1 MSVFSSVL
9 GNKVGRSV
17 FDLSHVKRFT
27 CDMGQLI
34 PVYFDE
40 CVPGDTRKIG
50 MQCVT
55 RFQPL
60 VAPILDSVDLT
71 VHYFFV
77 PTRLLMDKEDD
88 WNTFLTGGL
97 DGKDESVSLPL
108 WNFSF
113 YNGTSSSDPYPFSN
127 GKNFGKYSLWD
138 YFGLPVKGSDFS
150 FYSTVCSANNVL
162 GFPQRA
168 YNLVFN
174 EYYRDE
180 NFVDEVS
187 LDNSTL
193 LYRSWKKD
201 YFTSA
206 LPWQQRGVS
215 PALPLSGTLP
225 INLNGSL
232 FRFGDVDNP
241 IKLAG
246 NKGDGEVLTRI
257 RNLQSDGALADAYLV
272 SSDSSGVDGDFNRH
286 GYYYALQG
294 NLTSPNPF
302 GTVDLSNGT
311 TFDVSALRQA
321 FQIQRWLELNARCG
335 VRYTEF
341 LRSHFGISPKDEV
354 LGRPQY
360 IGGTKSSIVISEVLQ
375 TSMTVD
381 STELQKGSPLG
392 RLAGHGLGA
401 SSDFICSYT
410 AKEFGYII
418 GIASF
423 MPKPSYQQGVNRIF
437 SRKTKFDFYFPE
449 FAHLSEQAVTN
460 GEIFATGTDKDKE
473 IFGYQGA
480 YNEMRYSPS
489 FNCADMRDTFS
500 YWHLGRIFDNAPKL
514 NAGFL
519 TTNPSYDGGI
529 RKDIFASQNEPG
541 LLVQFANIIKAVR
554 PLPVYGTPG
563 FVDHVGRM

>member
-1 MSVFSSVL
+1 MRVFSSVL

-77 PTRLLMDKEDD
+77 PTRLLMDREED
-88 WNTFLTGGL
+88 WNTFLTGGK
-97 DGKDESVSLPL
+97 DGKDESVTLPL
-108 WNFSF
+108 YSYRWAD
-113 YNGTSSSDPYPFSN
+113 GSDGDSVPACPFSN
-127 GKNFGKYSLWD
+127 GVRLEKYSLWD
-138 YFGLPVKGSDFS
+138 YFGLPVVGFPTEIRD
-150 FYSTVCSANNVL
+150 ANNVL
-162 GFPQRA
+162 GFCQRA
-168 YNLVFN
+168 YNLVWN

-180 NFVDEVS
+180 NVVDKVHIE
-187 LDNSTL
+187 NSTV

-206 LPWQQRGVS
+206 LPWQQRGTA
-215 PALPLSGTLP
+215 PALPLIGTVP
-225 INLNGSL
+225 VDNLLGSTFSFGNSSSPLQFVLANGQTSHVNVNNIPN
-232 FRFGDVDNP
+232 DVDNDF
-241 IKLAG
+241 LLFG
-246 NKGDGEVLTRI
+246 TGRS
-257 RNLQSDGALADAYLV
+257 QSGSVRLDNV
-272 SSDSSGVDGDFNRH
+272 SGVLGSSASPSVN
-286 GYYYALQG
+286 LG
-294 NLTSPNPF
+294 NA
-302 GTVDLSNGT
+302 GA
-311 TFDVSALRQA
+311 FDVATIRQA
-321 FQIQRWLELNARCG
+321 FQIQRWLELNARGG

-341 LRSHFGISPKDEV
+341 LRSHFGIAPKDEV
-354 LGRPQY
+354 LGRPEY

-375 TSMTVD
+375 TSRTVD
-381 STELQKGSPLG
+381 ASQTDKGSPLG

-401 SSDFICSYT
+401 SSDYICTYT
-410 AKEFGYII
+410 SKEFGYII
-418 GIASF
+418 GLASW

-449 FAHLSEQAVTN
+449 FAHLSEQAVRN
-460 GEIFATGTDKDKE
+460 GEVFATGTANDDE

-480 YNEMRYSPS
+480 YNEMRYTPS
-489 FNCADMRDTFS
+489 INCADMRDTFS
-500 YWHLGRIFDNAPKL
+500 YWHLGRIFKNAPKL

-519 TTNPSYDGGI
+519 TTNPAYDGGI
-529 RKDIFASQNEPG
+529 RKDIFASPKEPG
-541 LLVQFANIIKAVR
+541 LLVQFANIVKAIR

>member
-77 PTRLLMDKEDD
+77 PTRLLMDKEED
-88 WNTFLTGGL
+88 WNTFLTGGK
-97 DGKDESVSLPL
+97 DGKDNSVVLPT
-108 WNFSF
+108 WGFRAF
-113 YNGTSSSDPYPFSN
+113 DGTDTNNPNPFSN
-127 GKNFGKYSLWD
+127 GVRLGKYSLWD
-138 YFGLPVKGSDFS
+138 YFGLPVSGSLNLFN
-150 FYSTVCSANNVL
+150 VRNVNNVL
-162 GFPQRA
+162 GFAQRA
-168 YNLVFN
+168 YNLVWNDF
-174 EYYRDE
+174 YRDE
-180 NFVDEVS
+180 NLCDEVN
-187 LDNSTL
+187 LENGTI
-193 LYRSWKKD
+193 LYRAWKKD

-206 LPWQQRGVS
+206 LPWQQRGIA
-215 PALPLSGTLP
+215 PALPLSGTIP
-225 INLNGSL
+225 VQNLLGSQVVI
-232 FRFGDVDNP
+232 GNASNP
-241 IKLAG
+241 F
-246 NKGDGEVLTRI
+246 VLG
-257 RNLQSDGALADAYLV
+257 SS
-272 SSDSSGVDGDFNRH
+272 SSDTVVKNNENIANGFGLSTADSRLVNPYYSVKGEFSSSSTPSV
-286 GYYYALQG
+286 
-294 NLTSPNPF
+294 NLS
-302 GTVDLSNGT
+302 DGT
-311 TFDVSALRQA
+311 TFDIATLRQCI
-321 FQIQRWLELNARCG
+321 QIQRWLELNARGG

-341 LRSHFGISPKDEV
+341 LRTHFGIAPKDEV

-360 IGGTKSSIVISEVLQ
+360 IGGTKSNIVISEVLQ
-375 TSMTVD
+375 TSRTVD
-381 STELQKGSPLG
+381 STESQKGSPLG

-401 SSDFICSYT
+401 SSDYICTFTS
-410 AKEFGYII
+410 KEFGYII
-418 GIASF
+418 GIASW

-437 SRKTKFDFYFPE
+437 TRKTKFDFYFPE

-460 GEIFATGTDKDKE
+460 GEIYATGTSRDTE

-480 YNEMRYSPS
+480 YNEMRYMPS

-500 YWHLGRIFDNAPKL
+500 YWHLGRIFDSAPNL

-519 TTNPSYDGGI
+519 TTNSNYSGGI
-529 RKDIFASQNEPG
+529 RKDIFASRNEPG
-541 LLVQFANIIKAVR
+541 LLVQFANIVKAIR

>member
-55 RFQPL
+55 RFQPM

-77 PTRLLMDKEDD
+77 PTRLLMDKEED
-88 WNTFLTGGL
+88 WNTFLTGGV
-97 DGKDESVSLPL
+97 DGKDTSVSLPL
-108 WNFSF
+108 WQFGFSDGSGSPTT
-113 YNGTSSSDPYPFSN
+113 NPFSN
-127 GKNFGKYSLWD
+127 DVNLGRYSLWD
-138 YFGLPVKGSDFS
+138 YFGLPVSGSS
-150 FYSTVCSANNVL
+150 WEAFYKPVVETNHVL
-162 GFPQRA
+162 GFAQRC
-168 YNLVFN
+168 YNLVWN
-174 EYYRDE
+174 EFYRDQ
-180 NFVDEVS
+180 NLVNEVS
-187 LDNSTL
+187 KDNSTI
-193 LYRSWKKD
+193 LYRAWKKD

-206 LPWQQRGVS
+206 LPWQQRGIA
-215 PALPLSGTLP
+215 PALPLSGIVPVSFVNPVGMT
-225 INLNGSL
+225 S
-232 FRFGDVDNP
+232 FKFG
-241 IKLAG
+241 
-246 NKGDGEVLTRI
+246 TS
-257 RNLQSDGALADAYLV
+257 SDGVL
-272 SSDSSGVDGDFNRH
+272 DSLHAGVFESASKYQSVGFQSPTN
-286 GYYYALQG
+286 APVFTPG
-294 NLTSPNPF
+294 NELSFASANI
-302 GTVDLSNGT
+302 GGSATVDLSNAA
-311 TFDVSALRQA
+311 TFDVATLRQCV
-321 FQIQRWLELNARCG
+321 QIQRWLELNARGG

-341 LRSHFGISPKDEV
+341 LRSHFGVSPKDEV

-375 TSMTVD
+375 TSKTED
-381 STELQKGSPLG
+381 STETQKGSPLG

-401 SSDFICSYT
+401 SSDYICTFT

-418 GIASF
+418 GIASW

-437 SRKTKFDFYFPE
+437 TRKTKFDFYFPE

-460 GEIFATGTDKDKE
+460 GEIYATGTARDKE

-480 YNEMRYSPS
+480 YNEMRYTPS
-489 FNCADMRDTFS
+489 FNCSDMRDTFR
-500 YWHLGRIFDNAPKL
+500 YWHLGRIFGAAPNL

-519 TTNPSYDGGI
+519 TTNPAFDGGI
-529 RKDIFASQNEPG
+529 RKDIFASPNEPG
-541 LLVQFANIIKAVR
+541 LLVQFANIVKAIR

>member
-34 PVYFDE
+34 PVYVDE

-77 PTRLLMDKEDD
+77 PTRLLMDKEED
-88 WNTFLTGGL
+88 WNTFLTGGK
-97 DGKDESVSLPL
+97 DGKDESVSLPIYGL
-108 WNFSF
+108 GFADGSGGANP
-113 YNGTSSSDPYPFSN
+113 NIPFSN
-127 GKNFGKYSLWD
+127 NIRFGKYSLWD
-138 YFGLPVKGSDFS
+138 YLGLPVPANDSDGLK
-150 FYSTVCSANNVL
+150 TVAIRDNNNVNGL
-162 GFPQRA
+162 IERA
-168 YNLVFN
+168 YNLIWN
-174 EYYRDE
+174 EFYRDE
-180 NFVDEVS
+180 NLVDEVS
-187 LDNSTL
+187 PSNNTI
-193 LYRSWKKD
+193 LYRAWKKD

-206 LPWQQRGVS
+206 LPWQQRGVA
-215 PALPLSGTLP
+215 PALPLSGTVPVTFNDGFLLDSVMAGT
-225 INLNGSL
+225 NSNTTLNIVA
-232 FRFGDVDNP
+232 GDVSSNYQP
-241 IKLAG
+241 MSFYAPNGTGMFGVG
-246 NKGDGEVLTRI
+246 NRINVLK
-257 RNLQSDGALADAYLV
+257 
-272 SSDSSGVDGDFNRH
+272 
-286 GYYYALQG
+286 G
-294 NLTSPNPF
+294 NLVNSATA
-302 GTVDLSNGT
+302 DLSNAA
-311 TFDVSALRQA
+311 TFNVSTLRQCV
-321 FQIQRWLELNARCG
+321 QIQRWLELNARGG

-341 LRSHFGISPKDEV
+341 LRSHFGIAPKDEV

-375 TSMTVD
+375 TSRTEE
-381 STELQKGSPLG
+381 STQSQKGSPLG

-401 SSDFICSYT
+401 SSDYICTYT
-410 AKEFGYII
+410 SKEFGYII
-418 GIASF
+418 GLASW

-460 GEIFATGTDKDKE
+460 GEIFATGTAKDKE

-480 YNEMRYSPS
+480 YNEMRYTPS

-519 TTNPSYDGGI
+519 TTNPAFDGGI

-541 LLVQFANIIKAVR
+541 LLVQFANIVKAIR

>member
-55 RFQPL
+55 RFQPM

-77 PTRLLMDKEDD
+77 PTRLLMDKEED
-88 WNTFLTGGL
+88 WNTFLTGGK
-97 DGKDESVSLPL
+97 DGTDQSVTLPDWGLATFDETA
-108 WNFSF
+108 NT
-113 YNGTSSSDPYPFSN
+113 NQPFSN
-127 GKNFGKYSLWD
+127 GISYGKYSLWD
-138 YFGLPVKGSDFS
+138 YFGLPIPSDLDS
-150 FYSTVCSANNVL
+150 VDSTVAIRRENHIN
-162 GFPQRA
+162 GFAPRA
-168 YNLVFN
+168 YNLVWN
-174 EYYRDE
+174 EFYRDP
-180 NFVDEVS
+180 NLVDKVS
-187 LDNSTL
+187 IWNGTV
-193 LYRSWKKD
+193 LYRAWKKD

-206 LPWQQRGVS
+206 LPWQQRGIA
-215 PALPLSGTLP
+215 PALPLSGTVPVTMSGLTFSDLAFTP
-225 INLNGSL
+225 TSSYVPEDAKPFTLELVRPSSNIITNENGTGFNAHKAWS
-232 FRFGDVDNP
+232 
-241 IKLAG
+241 
-246 NKGDGEVLTRI
+246 
-257 RNLQSDGALADAYLV
+257 Q
-272 SSDSSGVDGDFNRH
+272 SSGTTVTMSSGSMNVVN
-286 GYYYALQG
+286 ATG
-294 NLTSPNPF
+294 NA
-302 GTVDLSNGT
+302 DLSNAA
-311 TFDVSALRQA
+311 TFDVATLRQCV
-321 FQIQRWLELNARCG
+321 QIQRWLELNARGG

-375 TSMTVD
+375 TSRTED
-381 STELQKGSPLG
+381 STATQKGSPLG

-401 SSDFICSYT
+401 SSDYICTYT
-410 AKEFGYII
+410 AKEYGYII
-418 GIASF
+418 GIASW

-460 GEIFATGTDKDKE
+460 GEIFATGTSKDSE

-480 YNEMRYSPS
+480 YNEMRYMPS

-500 YWHLGRIFDNAPKL
+500 YWHLGRIFDSAPSL

-519 TTNPSYDGGI
+519 TTNPKFSGGI
-529 RKDIFASQNEPG
+529 RKDIFASPNEPG
-541 LLVQFANIIKAVR
+541 LIVQFANIVKAIR

>member
-77 PTRLLMDKEDD
+77 PTRLLMDNEED
-88 WNTFLTGGL
+88 WNTFLTGGK
-97 DGKDESVSLPL
+97 DGKNDSVSLPTFL
-108 WNFSF
+108 FSGF
-113 YNGTSSSDPYPFSN
+113 DGTQIDYNSFPFSN
-127 GKNFGKYSLWD
+127 GCVYGKYSLWD
-138 YFGLPVKGSDFS
+138 YFGFPVGLPQFETDVKNF
-150 FYSTVCSANNVL
+150 NHVL
-162 GFPQRA
+162 GFPQRC
-168 YNLVFN
+168 YNLVWN
-174 EYYRDE
+174 EFYRDE
-180 NFVDEVS
+180 NLCDKVS
-187 LDNSTL
+187 LYNSTI
-193 LYRSWKKD
+193 LYRAWKKD

-206 LPWQQRGVS
+206 LPWQQRGVA
-215 PALPLSGTLP
+215 PALPLSGTVPVTLS
-225 INLNGSL
+225 SL
-232 FRFGDVDNP
+232 TSDNP
-241 IKLAG
+241 VYHFT
-246 NKGDGEVLTRI
+246 NP
-257 RNLQSDGALADAYLV
+257 
-272 SSDSSGVDGDFNRH
+272 SGVNRIQFNESNTVVGFNSRT
-286 GYYYALQG
+286 GVPSSVSFG
-294 NLTSPNPF
+294 NVSGS
-302 GTVDLSNGT
+302 GTADLSNAA
-311 TFDVSALRQA
+311 TFDVATLRQCV
-321 FQIQRWLELNARCG
+321 QIQRWLELNARGG

-341 LRSHFGISPKDEV
+341 LRTHFGIAPKDEV

-360 IGGTKSSIVISEVLQ
+360 IGGTKSSIVVSEVLQ
-375 TSMTVD
+375 TSRTED
-381 STELQKGSPLG
+381 STETQKGSPLG

-401 SSDFICSYT
+401 SSDYICTFTS
-410 AKEFGYII
+410 KEFGYII
-418 GIASF
+418 GIASW

-437 SRKTKFDFYFPE
+437 TRKTKFDFYFPE

-460 GEIFATGTDKDKE
+460 GEIYATGTERDNE

-480 YNEMRYSPS
+480 YNEMRYMPS

-500 YWHLGRIFDNAPKL
+500 YWHLGRIFDSAPNL

-519 TTNPSYDGGI
+519 TTNPKFSGGI
-529 RKDIFASQNEPG
+529 RKDIFASPNEPG
-541 LLVQFANIIKAVR
+541 LLVQFANIVKAIR

>member
-77 PTRLLMDKEDD
+77 PTRLLMDKEED
-88 WNTFLTGGL
+88 WNTFLTGGK
-97 DGKDESVSLPL
+97 DGKDNSVSLPL
-108 WNFSF
+108 WNFGNYSGIAEDTPSF
-113 YNGTSSSDPYPFSN
+113 PFSN
-127 GKNFGKYSLWD
+127 GVRFGRYSLWD
-138 YFGLPVKGSDFS
+138 YFGLPYFPNDTTSSGKIR
-150 FYSTVCSANNVL
+150 SANNIL
-162 GFPQRA
+162 AFPQKA
-168 YNLVFN
+168 YNLVWN
-174 EYYRDE
+174 EFYRDP
-180 NFVDEVS
+180 NLCDEVS
-187 LDNSTL
+187 LLNGTI
-193 LYRSWKKD
+193 LYRAWKKD

-206 LPWQQRGVS
+206 LPWQQRGTA
-215 PALPLSGTLP
+215 PALPLAGTVP
-225 INLNGSL
+225 
-232 FRFGDVDNP
+232 VDNLVGSEYSLNQL
-241 IKLAG
+241 KFLLENARASETVLAFDNVSMAKG
-246 NKGDGEVLTRI
+246 NI
-257 RNLQSDGALADAYLV
+257 
-272 SSDSSGVDGDFNRH
+272 DSSNGYVVGAKGVLGSSSTPFVN
-286 GYYYALQG
+286 LG
-294 NLTSPNPF
+294 NAAA
-302 GTVDLSNGT
+302 
-311 TFDVSALRQA
+311 FDVASIRQA
-321 FQIQRWLELNARCG
+321 FQIQRWLELNARGG

-341 LRSHFGISPKDEV
+341 LRSHFGIAPKDEV

-375 TSMTVD
+375 TSKTED
-381 STELQKGSPLG
+381 STETQKGSPLG

-401 SSDFICSYT
+401 SSDYICTFTS
-410 AKEFGYII
+410 KEFGYII
-418 GIASF
+418 GIASW

-437 SRKTKFDFYFPE
+437 TRKTKFDFYFPE

-460 GEIFATGTDKDKE
+460 GEIYATGTDQDKE

-480 YNEMRYSPS
+480 YNEMRYTPS

-500 YWHLGRIFDNAPKL
+500 YWHLGRIFSNAPKL

-519 TTNPSYDGGI
+519 TTNPAYDGGI

-541 LLVQFANIIKAVR
+541 LIVQFANIVKAIR

>member
-77 PTRLLMDKEDD
+77 PTRLLMDKEED
-88 WNTFLTGGL
+88 WNTFLTGGK
-97 DGKDESVSLPL
+97 DGNDHSVSLPL
-108 WNFSF
+108 WQFKTFKGSF
-113 YNGTSSSDPYPFSN
+113 ESSDLNVPFSN
-127 GKNFGKYSLWD
+127 GHNFGKYSLWD
-138 YFGLPVKGSDFS
+138 YFGLPSPSGNISLYNSLRDS
-150 FYSTVCSANNVL
+150 NHVL
-162 GFPQRA
+162 GFAQRC
-168 YNLVFN
+168 YNLVWN
-174 EYYRDE
+174 EFYKDL
-180 NFVDEVS
+180 NLVDDVS
-187 LDNSTL
+187 LENSTL
-193 LYRSWKKD
+193 LYRAWKKD

-206 LPWQQRGVS
+206 LPWQQRGIA
-215 PALPLSGTLP
+215 PALPLSGTIP
-225 INLNGSL
+225 VS
-232 FRFGDVDNP
+232 FDNP
-241 IKLAG
+241 LKLHDFRLGRADDAVMPIIATAVANG
-246 NKGDGEVLTRI
+246 YQPIGYDAYGSSPTWEVGQELKNVTA
-257 RNLQSDGALADAYLV
+257 SVSSGASVNLAD
-272 SSDSSGVDGDFNRH
+272 
-286 GYYYALQG
+286 
-294 NLTSPNPF
+294 
-302 GTVDLSNGT
+302 GT
-311 TFDVSALRQA
+311 TFDVATLRQCI
-321 FQIQRWLELNARCG
+321 QIQRWLELNARGG

-341 LRSHFGISPKDEV
+341 LRTHFGIAPKDEV

-360 IGGTKSSIVISEVLQ
+360 IGGTKSNIVISEVLQ
-375 TSMTVD
+375 TSRTED
-381 STELQKGSPLG
+381 STQTQKGSPLG

-401 SSDFICSYT
+401 SSDYICTFTS
-410 AKEFGYII
+410 KEFGYII
-418 GIASF
+418 GIASW

-460 GEIFATGTDKDKE
+460 GEIYATGSSRDSE

-480 YNEMRYSPS
+480 YNEMRYMPS

-500 YWHLGRIFDNAPKL
+500 YWHLGRIFENAPNL

-519 TTNPSYDGGI
+519 TTNSNFDGGI

-541 LLVQFANIIKAVR
+541 LIVQFANLVKAIR

>member
-77 PTRLLMDKEDD
+77 PTRLLMNKEED
-88 WNTFLTGGL
+88 WNTFLTGGV
-97 DGKDESVSLPL
+97 DGKDNSVTLPL
-108 WNFSF
+108 YSWDVGFDGNHYSGQANPTKF
-113 YNGTSSSDPYPFSN
+113 PFSN
-127 GKNFGKYSLWD
+127 SKFLKYSLWD
-138 YFGLPVKGSDFS
+138 YFGLPVTTTDINSGFGG
-150 FYSTVCSANNVL
+150 VIVNNSVNA
-162 GFPQRA
+162 FPQRA
-168 YNLVFN
+168 YNLVWN
-174 EYYRDE
+174 EFYRDE
-180 NFVDEVS
+180 NVVDKVS
-187 LDNSTL
+187 LDNATI
-193 LYRSWKKD
+193 LYRAWKKD

-206 LPWQQRGVS
+206 LPWQQRGVA
-215 PALPLSGTLP
+215 PALPLVGTVP
-225 INLNGSL
+225 VDNLLGAGVTIGTGEDPLKLHLANNVNSRL
-232 FRFGDVDNP
+232 SVNNSPSDVDNQFVMFNTSRGV
-241 IKLAG
+241 AG
-246 NKGDGEVLTRI
+246 PVNVNYLSGNMNIGSTPSV
-257 RNLQSDGALADAYLV
+257 NLGNAGA
-272 SSDSSGVDGDFNRH
+272 
-286 GYYYALQG
+286 
-294 NLTSPNPF
+294 
-302 GTVDLSNGT
+302 
-311 TFDVSALRQA
+311 FDVSTIRQA
-321 FQIQRWLELNARCG
+321 FQIQRWLELNARGG

-360 IGGTKSSIVISEVLQ
+360 IGGTKSSIVVSEVLQ
-375 TSMTVD
+375 TSRTEE
-381 STELQKGSPLG
+381 STESQKGSPLG

-401 SSDFICSYT
+401 TSDYVCTFTS
-410 AKEFGYII
+410 KEFGYII
-418 GIASF
+418 GLASW

-460 GEIFATGTDKDKE
+460 GEVFATGTAKDSE

-480 YNEMRYSPS
+480 YNEMRYTPS

-500 YWHLGRIFDNAPKL
+500 YWHLGRIFDTAPNL

-519 TTNPSYDGGI
+519 TTNTAYSGGI

-541 LLVQFANIIKAVR
+541 LLVQFANIVKAVR

-563 FVDHVGRM
+563 FIDHVGRM

>member
-88 WNTFLTGGL
+88 WNTFLTGGK
-97 DGKDESVSLPL
+97 DGKDNSVSLPL
-108 WNFSF
+108 YQFRLF
-113 YNGTSSSDPYPFSN
+113 DGSSSSSNPSSPFPFSN
-127 GKNFGKYSLWD
+127 AKAHGKYSLWD
-138 YFGLPVKGSDFS
+138 YLGLPIGSGTFEENTRTSND
-150 FYSTVCSANNVL
+150 VL
-162 GFPQRA
+162 AFPQRC
-168 YNLVFN
+168 YNLVWN
-174 EYYRDE
+174 EFYMDK
-180 NFVDEVS
+180 NLCDEVS
-187 LDNSTL
+187 LNNSTI
-193 LYRSWKKD
+193 LYRAWKKD

-206 LPWQQRGVS
+206 LPWQQRGTA
-215 PALPLSGTLP
+215 PALP
-225 INLNGSL
+225 I
-232 FRFGDVDNP
+232 
-241 IKLAG
+241 
-246 NKGDGEVLTRI
+246 
-257 RNLQSDGALADAYLV
+257 
-272 SSDSSGVDGDFNRH
+272 SGVVPLDLSSLVLGDPTVGIADNTNLASLRASRTGSTGDFNLMVNSSLGKS
-286 GYYYALQG
+286 GYIDELSSSVVSH
-294 NLTSPNPF
+294 N
-302 GTVDLSNGT
+302 GTVNLSNAS
-311 TFDVSALRQA
+311 TFDVATLRQA
-321 FQIQRWLELNARCG
+321 FQIQRWLELNARGG

-341 LRSHFGISPKDEV
+341 LRSHFGIAPKDEV

-360 IGGTKSSIVISEVLQ
+360 IGGTKSSIVVSEVLQ
-375 TSMTVD
+375 TSR
-381 STELQKGSPLG
+381 TEETTSSQKGSPLG

-401 SSDFICSYT
+401 TSDYICTFTS
-410 AKEFGYII
+410 KEFGYII
-418 GIASF
+418 GLASW

-460 GEIFATGTDKDKE
+460 GEIYATGTDSDKE

-480 YNEMRYSPS
+480 YNEMRYTPS

-500 YWHLGRIFDNAPKL
+500 YWHLGRIFDSAPKL

-519 TTNPSYDGGI
+519 TTNPDFDGGI

-541 LLVQFANIIKAVR
+541 LIVQFANIVKAIR

>member
-77 PTRLLMDKEDD
+77 PTRLLMDKEED
-88 WNTFLTGGL
+88 WNAFLTGGV

-108 WNFSF
+108 WTFGYSDGG
-113 YNGTSSSDPYPFSN
+113 GTKTNNPFSN
-127 GKNFGKYSLWD
+127 DICLGKYSLWD
-138 YFGLPVKGSDFS
+138 YFGLPVPVSSPNWAGLRD
-150 FYSTVCSANNVL
+150 NNHVL
-162 GFPQRA
+162 SFPQRC

-174 EYYRDE
+174 EFYRDQTL
-180 NFVDEVS
+180 VDEIS
-187 LDNSTL
+187 KDNATI
-193 LYRSWKKD
+193 LYRAWKKD

-206 LPWQQRGVS
+206 LPWQQRGIA
-215 PALPLSGTLP
+215 PALPLSGTVPVSFVNPVVMSSFKL
-225 INLNGSL
+225 GSV
-232 FRFGDVDNP
+232 GGVNNV
-241 IKLAG
+241 IEAG
-246 NKGDGEVLTRI
+246 EFNSASKT
-257 RNLQSDGALADAYLV
+257 QPLV
-272 SSDSSGVDGDFNRH
+272 FKSSVNAPVFSSGTIVSEA
-286 GYYYALQG
+286 YANIG
-294 NLTSPNPF
+294 ASA
-302 GTVDLSNGT
+302 TVDLSNAA
-311 TFDVSALRQA
+311 TFDVATLRQCV
-321 FQIQRWLELNARCG
+321 QIQRWLELNARGG

-375 TSMTVD
+375 TSRTED
-381 STELQKGSPLG
+381 STETQKGSPLG

-401 SSDFICSYT
+401 SSDYICTFT

-418 GIASF
+418 GIASW

-449 FAHLSEQAVTN
+449 FAHLSEQAVTK
-460 GEIFATGTDKDKE
+460 GEIFATGTSKDSE

-480 YNEMRYSPS
+480 YNEMRYTPS

-500 YWHLGRIFDNAPKL
+500 YWHLGRIFDSAPNL

-519 TTNPSYDGGI
+519 TTNSKFDGGI
-529 RKDIFASQNEPG
+529 RKDIFATPNEPG

>member
-77 PTRLLMDKEDD
+77 PTRLLMDKEED
-88 WNTFLTGGL
+88 WNTFLTGGK
-97 DGKDESVSLPL
+97 DGKDNSVSLPL
-108 WNFSF
+108 FRFVFTDGSVVDPKNPF
-113 YNGTSSSDPYPFSN
+113 SSS
-127 GKNFGKYSLWD
+127 KTHGKYSLWD
-138 YFGLPVKGSDFS
+138 YFGLPVFTDLNKEISVRDS
-150 FYSTVCSANNVL
+150 NKVL
-162 GFPQRA
+162 AFPARC
-168 YNLVFN
+168 YNLVWN
-174 EYYRDE
+174 EFYRDE
-180 NFVDEVS
+180 NLCDEVN
-187 LDNSTL
+187 LDNATI
-193 LYRSWKKD
+193 LYRAWKKD

-206 LPWQQRGVS
+206 LPWQQRGIA
-215 PALPLSGTLP
+215 PALPISGTLP
-225 INLNGSL
+225 INLNGSV
-232 FRFGDVDNP
+232 FTFGDASNP
-241 IKLAG
+241 IRLVA
-246 NKGDGEVLTRI
+246 NSPNSGEISTRI
-257 RNLQSDGALADAYLV
+257 VNV
-272 SSDSSGVDGDFNRH
+272 SESDSFGLKTADSRLVLGEGNG
-286 GYYYALQG
+286 GYYYGLQG
-294 NLTSPNPF
+294 KAISSNPTA
-302 GTVDLSNGT
+302 TVDLSQGT
-311 TFDVSALRQA
+311 TFDVATLRQCI
-321 FQIQRWLELNARCG
+321 QIQRWLELNARGG

-341 LRSHFGISPKDEV
+341 LRSHFGIAPKDEV

-375 TSMTVD
+375 TSRTVD
-381 STELQKGSPLG
+381 STQTDKGSPLG

-401 SSDFICSYT
+401 SSDYICTFTS
-410 AKEFGYII
+410 KEFGYII
-418 GIASF
+418 GIASW

-460 GEIFATGTDKDKE
+460 GEIFATGTSRDSE

-480 YNEMRYSPS
+480 YNEMRYTPS

-500 YWHLGRIFDNAPKL
+500 YWHLGRIFDSAPNL

-519 TTNPSYDGGI
+519 TTNPKYSGGI
-529 RKDIFASQNEPG
+529 RKDIFASPKEPG
-541 LLVQFANIIKAVR
+541 LLVQFANIVKAIR